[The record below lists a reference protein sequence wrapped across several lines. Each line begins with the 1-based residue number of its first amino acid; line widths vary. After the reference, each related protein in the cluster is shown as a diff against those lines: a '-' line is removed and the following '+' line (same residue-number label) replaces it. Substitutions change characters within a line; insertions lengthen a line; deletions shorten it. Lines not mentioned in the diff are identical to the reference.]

1 MPNRRLSVGIAGIRS
16 LGFLALAATLAGAA
30 AAQAPERP
38 DDDKPLGTLER
49 IEVIAVADKDRE
61 DLLSR
66 LPLRPGDKVAPRL
79 INETGE
85 IVHEFDERLR
95 SVIRRDP
102 RDARNDDTET
112 KLTLVIS
119 YAQGTA
125 NADGKTLPRRVRVGA
140 KVMAQKLVESVPPRL
155 PSSAPGAGEI
165 GLVRLRVIVAKDG
178 RVKELEVMK
187 GHPYFVHPVLEAVR
201 QWRYRETVVNGTPVE
216 VETEV
221 EMMVAVDPGAGSGGK
236 SAER

>member
-1 MPNRRLSVGIAGIRS
+1 MPNISMSVGITGIRS
-16 LGFLALAATLAGAA
+16 LGFMALAALLAGTA
-30 AAQAPERP
+30 AAQAPELP

-49 IEVIAVADKDRE
+49 IEVIALVAKDSE

-66 LPLRPGDKVAPRL
+66 LPLRPGDKVTPRL
-79 INETGE
+79 ISGTAQ

-102 RDARNDDTET
+102 RHTRGGDIET

-125 NADGKTLPRRVRVGA
+125 NADGKALPQRVRVGA
-140 KVMAQKLVESVPPRL
+140 KVMAEKMVESVPPRL

-187 GHPYFVHPVLEAVR
+187 GHPYFVHPVLEAVG
-201 QWRYRETVVNGTPVE
+201 QWRYRETLVNGTPVE

-221 EMMVAVDPGAGSGGK
+221 EMMVAVDPGAGEGGK
-236 SAER
+236 SAEK